1 MRKQFLLFLFI
12 AISSTA
18 WSQDFPGLKPT
29 DKKKLL
35 ASGMMIPLPT
45 WLPEGFKLDTF
56 EVKTSKNIPVQDKM
70 LYVQY
75 TKKVNDSTWQS
86 FMVEAGFDGLGSL
99 GYPPETIQSA
109 VGKIDL
115 YYQPYE
121 TGVTGKKEK
130 QEDMISTEWFEI
142 NKVAYHVF
150 CIVTMPGGEFE
161 ALGDEDE
168 GESKY
173 QYKAINKD
181 DFKKILQS
189 LQVLK

>member
-1 MRKQFLLFLFI
+1 MKKQFLLFVFV
-12 AISSTA
+12 AITSIA
-18 WSQDFPGLKPT
+18 WSQEFPGIKSA

-35 ASGMMIPLPT
+35 ANGMMIPLPT

-56 EVKTSKNIPVQDKM
+56 EIKTSKSIPVQDKI

-75 TKKVNDSTWQS
+75 TKRVNDSTWQS
-86 FMVEAGFDGLGSL
+86 FMVEAGFDGIGNL
-99 GYPPETIQSA
+99 GYAPETIQSP

-121 TGVTGKKEK
+121 TSVAGKKEK

-142 NKVAYHVF
+142 NKTAFHVF

-168 GESKY
+168 QEYKY
-173 QYKAINKD
+173 QYKAISKD